1 MLEDYFSKPTTLD
14 RIRQSWIAPLIE
26 KHLAWM
32 ETQGHAK
39 QTIHRRIPL
48 LVQFGEFAKDR
59 GATAIPQLKEYAS
72 DFVTYFEERSRCCR
86 PATRQ
91 KVFRREVRGCIRQFL
106 CFDDPGYD
114 GRSKSRRT
122 VPPSFPFLEAFYAFL
137 REERGLS
144 KASFRVYD
152 YSLRLLQSYLE
163 QIGVVDIKELS
174 PPILSSFVIDT
185 KDRFGKA
192 SLIRVLS
199 PIRVLLRYLFRE
211 RILERDLSGVVELPH
226 TYELASLPRSISWDE
241 VRRMLEAVDLRTPV
255 GRRDYAILLLIVTYG
270 LRAREIAAIKLD
282 DIDWK
287 NERLLIKARKAGHS
301 TGYPLSAVVGNT
313 ILEYLK
319 KDRPQTK
326 ERALFFCMKAPIVP
340 LTWQAVSGRA
350 LHYLRLAGIDVPKC
364 GSHTLRHTCVQRLV
378 DAQFSLKMI
387 GDYVGHKSPDA
398 TRIYAKVDIESL
410 REMALGLGEDLL

>member
-1 MLEDYFSKPTTLD
+1 M
-14 RIRQSWIAPLIE
+14 
-26 KHLAWM
+26 
-32 ETQGHAK
+32 
-39 QTIHRRIPL
+39 
-48 LVQFGEFAKDR
+48 
-59 GATAIPQLKEYAS
+59 
-72 DFVTYFEERSRCCR
+72 
-86 PATRQ
+86 
-91 KVFRREVRGCIRQFL
+91 
-106 CFDDPGYD
+106 
-114 GRSKSRRT
+114 
-122 VPPSFPFLEAFYAFL
+122 
-137 REERGLS
+137 
-144 KASFRVYD
+144 
-152 YSLRLLQSYLE
+152 
-163 QIGVVDIKELS
+163 
-174 PPILSSFVIDT
+174 
-185 KDRFGKA
+185 
-192 SLIRVLS
+192 
-199 PIRVLLRYLFRE
+199 
-211 RILERDLSGVVELPH
+211 
-226 TYELASLPRSISWDE
+226 
-241 VRRMLEAVDLRTPV
+241 
-255 GRRDYAILLLIVTYG
+255 
-270 LRAREIAAIKLD
+270 D

-301 TGYPLSAVVGNT
+301 TGYPLSAVVGNA